1 MYTDVE
7 LIAADMSPL
16 TTPRGLAV
24 VKAPPAFVGRP
35 LGDPA
40 AAFQTARAAVRSPSA
55 RAGDV
60 AVLCLVRPPK
70 YRSTRTTWSSWAAVC
85 VGHFVFIFWFVDG
98 RRKVYVKRANYCEGG
113 ELAAKDYY
121 QHICHAKQHGV
132 KFRVEVPFLSLGIEE
147 EAGAEDVEV
156 PDADV
161 HTFLEDV
168 ALDLPSNSADLV
180 MNDEQLD
187 AFSFAESLEAPPVD
201 DVAAIAAAPRE
212 PVDVVMTVATTAPAA
227 RERSQSAANRRRP
240 WRDPSRARG
249 QAVLARERSDAAS
262 EAFRALV
269 PAPEVRNAE
278 RPAPAREVDAAVE
291 QVSRVPY
298 VAPFYVRVD
307 LNGESTFFRIKQTTQ
322 MQKVVGA
329 LATRHGVPAT
339 SLCVSF
345 RGARVDG
352 LYTADMVG
360 LCGGDTLDATIIAR
374 EAAPAPPQP
383 VAPPP
388 VRDAGPQ
395 LPPSSLV
402 PEPMET
408 ASSSAARKR
417 RPQDAAPRTPR
428 KRARGD
434 AGEDDI
440 GWCMDQAGM
449 ATTPTRSVLLMAPC
463 PAVTGLEML
472 AQPATPGVGWEPFQ
486 ALGFSVRGGGAS

>member
-1 MYTDVE
+1 MERGDPRDAFLKSLEAVASPE
-7 LIAADMSPL
+7 AARRHGARVACIQRPPPWGLD
-16 TTPRGLAV
+16 RGWSSV
-24 VKAPPAFVGRP
+24 AFVVLGHFVYNIWFLEGSRP
-35 LGDPA
+35 YWKGVNFCKGGEAAASKMFDDLVRAKSLNYRPRLWVDCLDLPPGLLAGNFDAFDA
-40 AAFQTARAAVRSPSA
+40 AAFDEDELEALRDQLDDKDAPMAQVAEDEPRLDDLEPSPEDITRAAA
-55 RAGDV
+55 
-60 AVLCLVRPPK
+60 
-70 YRSTRTTWSSWAAVC
+70 
-85 VGHFVFIFWFVDG
+85 
-98 RRKVYVKRANYCEGG
+98 E
-113 ELAAKDYY
+113 
-121 QHICHAKQHGV
+121 
-132 KFRVEVPFLSLGIEE
+132 LSL
-147 EAGAEDVEV
+147 
-156 PDADV
+156 
-161 HTFLEDV
+161 
-168 ALDLPSNSADLV
+168 
-180 MNDEQLD
+180 
-187 AFSFAESLEAPPVD
+187 
-201 DVAAIAAAPRE
+201 
-212 PVDVVMTVATTAPAA
+212 APAA
-227 RERSQSAANRRRP
+227 QERSQSADRRQP
-240 WRDPSRARG
+240 WRGPSRVRG

-278 RPAPAREVDAAVE
+278 RPDAPAREVDAAVE

-307 LNGESTFFRIKQTTQ
+307 LNGESTFFRIKQTTL

-339 SLCVSF
+339 SLCVAF

-360 LCGGDTLDATIIAR
+360 LCGGDTLDATIIAP
-374 EAAPAPPQP
+374 EAAPAPAQP

-402 PEPMET
+402 PEPVDT

-449 ATTPTRSVLLMAPC
+449 SATTPTRSVLLMAPC

-472 AQPATPGVGWEPFQ
+472 AQPATPGAGWEPFQ
-486 ALGFSVRGGGAS
+486 ALGFSFRGGGAR